1 MAIGRFSRIGIVGAG
16 NMGAMMALGL
26 AEKGLDISI
35 WDVKTQNVDAAQE
48 MARQTLTLQG
58 KVDGFHEVKDF
69 MNSLYSE
76 RTKLFVFSIA
86 HGPPADSVLEKIW
99 DELKEGD
106 IILDGGNEHYRTTE
120 RRQRKC
126 AEKGVRWVG
135 MGVSGGYQSA
145 RHGPS
150 LSPGGYKEA
159 VEAALPVLEAF
170 AAKEP
175 QSGKPCVTYIG
186 PGGSGH
192 YVKMVHNGIEH
203 GMLALVCE
211 AWGVLHKSLGFSN
224 EEVGKIFAAWNA
236 SGELRDCFLLEI
248 GAEICQRQKTSE
260 GDQNGE
266 GKGDSGYVLDDVLD
280 KVVQDDDDTEGTG
293 YWTVAETALRHIAAP
308 TIAAGHALRIAS
320 GNRAQRV
327 QVADKL
333 KLPSVRKADTETLK
347 KKDTFIE
354 DLRCA
359 LYAGFLASFAQG
371 LELIARASRDE
382 GWDVSI
388 ADCLQIWRAGCIIR
402 AGHIAD
408 LLQPALVSSAAP
420 IVNIKLIDEVARST
434 RETYAPLKN
443 VVTKGVD
450 WDAVIPALSASL
462 EYVKY
467 VGNTELPTQFQEAQ
481 MDLFGAHGYDRVGV
495 NGEDPG
501 KTRKGAHH
509 YEWRPA

>member
-1 MAIGRFSRIGIVGAG
+1 MAIDQFSRIGIVGAG

-48 MARQTLTLQG
+48 MARQTLTLRG
-58 KVDGFHEVKDF
+58 KVDAFHDVKDF
-69 MNSLYSE
+69 MNSLSGE
-76 RTKLFVFSIA
+76 RTKLFVFSIT
-86 HGPPADSVLEKIW
+86 HGSPADSVLEKIW
-99 DELKEGD
+99 DELNEGD

-150 LSPGGYKEA
+150 LSPGGDKDA
-159 VEAALPVLEAF
+159 VSAALPVLEAF
-170 AAKEP
+170 AAREP
-175 QSGKPCVTYIG
+175 LSGKPCVTYIG

-203 GMLALVCE
+203 GMLSLVCE
-211 AWGVLHKSLGFSN
+211 AWGLLRKSLGLSN
-224 EEVGKIFAAWNA
+224 AEIGTILAAWNA

-248 GAEICQRQKTSE
+248 GAEICQRQKTPE

-266 GKGDSGYVLDDVLD
+266 GKGDFGYVLDDVLD
-280 KVVQDDDDTEGTG
+280 KVVQDDDGTEGTG
-293 YWTVAETALRHIAAP
+293 YWTVAETALRHVAAP
-308 TIAAGHALRIAS
+308 AVAAGHALRIAS

-327 QVADKL
+327 KVADKL
-333 KLPSVRKADTETLK
+333 KPPGRTETLR

-354 DLRCA
+354 DLRLA
-359 LYAGFLASFAQG
+359 VYAGFLASFTQG
-371 LELIARASRDE
+371 LQLIARASRDE
-382 GWDVSI
+382 EWDVSI

-408 LLQPALVSSAAP
+408 LLQPVFVSSTAP
-420 IVNIKLIDEVARST
+420 IFNSKLIDEVARDI
-434 RETYAPLKN
+434 RETYAPLKT
-443 VVTKGVD
+443 VVTKGVE

-467 VGNTELPTQFQEAQ
+467 AGNTELPTQFQEAQ
-481 MDLFGAHGYDRVGV
+481 MDFFGAHGYDRVGV